1 MNEQRSFYPLYLKST
16 ETAVQG
22 GPSTQVA
29 GTLAPSVT
37 VAGTAAAV
45 PSTVFPGTTDNNY
58 VQIQIA
64 NTSAQWA
71 YVNFGVLLGG
81 LTVTAATV
89 ASGYPVAPGSVVVV
103 SVDKEVN
110 AASVILASG
119 TGNVIFTRGEGI

>member
-1 MNEQRSFYPLYLKST
+1 MNDQRSFYPMYLKST
-16 ETAVQG
+16 ETG
-22 GPSTQVA
+22 GTTTP

-37 VAGTAAAV
+37 VAGTSTAV
-45 PSTVFPGTTDNNY
+45 ASTVFPGTTDNNY

-81 LTVTAATV
+81 QVVTPATV
-89 ASGYPVAPGSVVVV
+89 ASSYPVAPGAVVVV

-119 TGNVIFTRGEGI
+119 TGNVIFTRGEGL

>member
-16 ETAVQG
+16 ETAGVTT
-22 GPSTQVA
+22 P

-37 VAGTAAAV
+37 VAATSAAV
-45 PSTVFPGTTDNNY
+45 ASTVFPGTLDNNY

-71 YVNFGVLLGG
+71 YVNFGVLAGG
-81 LTVTAATV
+81 QTVTAATV
-89 ASGYPVAPGSVVVV
+89 ATGYPVAPGAVVVV

-110 AASVILASG
+110 AASVILASS
-119 TGNVIFTRGEGI
+119 TGNVIFTRGEGV

>member
-1 MNEQRSFYPLYLKST
+1 MSDLISFRPLYIRSS
-16 ETAVQG
+16 ETG
-22 GPSTQVA
+22 GTAIA

-37 VAGTAAAV
+37 VAGTSSAV
-45 PSTVFPGTTDNNY
+45 ASTVFPGTTDNAF

-71 YVNFGVLLGG
+71 YVNFGVLA

-89 ASGYPVAPGSVVVV
+89 AGSYPVAPGSVVVV
-103 SVDKEVN
+103 TVDKEVN